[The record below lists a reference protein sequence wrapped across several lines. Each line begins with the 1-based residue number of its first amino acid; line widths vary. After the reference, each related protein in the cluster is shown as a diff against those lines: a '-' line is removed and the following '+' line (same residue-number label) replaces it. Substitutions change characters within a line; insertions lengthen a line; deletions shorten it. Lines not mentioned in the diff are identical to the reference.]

1 MTRFAAACVLGI
13 LSGCASPPPATPAT
27 PPYRQPVL
35 TVQEVFKKTPLE
47 NSVMR
52 NGDTLSFQVHTPAY
66 TRDGLPSVVQLQ
78 ADCKVPDVK
87 LLFLD
92 NFPIA
97 TTDGSHQH
105 TPLTVLIPKELA
117 TELASKPHF
126 SEACTRTAASDWRI
140 VHRTEAARWVMID
153 VNSLK
158 IEGNVRRFWGGFD
171 EPVLLTDK
179 PNLQLFGQT
188 RERYEVDCAR
198 KTYRVLSS
206 FQLGP
211 NDRVSMGGV
220 LNNPSQAFAQGS
232 ADTQT
237 LLSAACTAPPPRSTL
252 PAYVARAKLS
262 LSYQIEPVSA
272 SVLKAITDL
281 KLAPPTRTLKRTVS
295 KINNTHFYFSNSST
309 ENALVFDTD
318 AQSGQLRERREQA
331 PVGRYI
337 VSFRGLLP
345 LAEQYS
351 LTESKRNRPPLSTV
365 TDTQQLSFTG
375 DWQRMPVGASLE
387 MRASKRERST
397 LDGETM
403 KRESVQCTVQRVLDA
418 AQVNSELEGPAKE
431 LRCQFDLGQKLK
443 RDSKIFYLEDYAY
456 FFVSSSTL
464 GGTESRV
471 RLVKVEQ

>member
-1 MTRFAAACVLGI
+1 
-13 LSGCASPPPATPAT
+13 
-27 PPYRQPVL
+27 
-35 TVQEVFKKTPLE
+35 
-47 NSVMR
+47 
-52 NGDTLSFQVHTPAY
+52 
-66 TRDGLPSVVQLQ
+66 
-78 ADCKVPDVK
+78 
-87 LLFLD
+87 
-92 NFPIA
+92 
-97 TTDGSHQH
+97 
-105 TPLTVLIPKELA
+105 
-117 TELASKPHF
+117 
-126 SEACTRTAASDWRI
+126 
-140 VHRTEAARWVMID
+140 MID

-220 LNNPSQAFAQGS
+220 LNNPSQAFVQGS

-237 LLSAACTAPPPRSTL
+237 LLSAACTAPSQRSTL
-252 PAYVARAKLS
+252 PAYVARAKLP

-418 AQVNSELEGPAKE
+418 AQVNSELKGPAKE

-456 FFVSSSTL
+456 FFVSSSKL